1 MNRPAS
7 QLPRD
12 SQGRFLKRGI
22 RARKDPI
29 RGEHEVHE
37 GRNAQTVESRN
48 IGGLAVLT
56 LAMIA
61 GVFGFVFHP
70 FWVVALVLMA
80 VLWGSIATL
89 RHTHGTGKGIVAE
102 TVTAAVD
109 QAKEIA
115 DSASGSGTEDR

>member
-12 SQGRFLKRGI
+12 SQGRFLKGGV

-29 RGEHEVHE
+29 RGGHEVDE
-37 GRNAQTVESRN
+37 GRNAPTVESRN
-48 IGGLAVLT
+48 ISGLALLT

-80 VLWGSIATL
+80 VLWGSIAT
-89 RHTHGTGKGIVAE
+89 RSDTHGTGKEVVAE
-102 TVTAAVD
+102 TVAAAVD

-115 DSASGSGTEDR
+115 DSGSGSGADDR